1 MNLPLQDHRLEV
13 TVDPAY
19 SGMVPWYASLHYQAQ
34 RLGADYALIH
44 QKPGEGI
51 ATMTL
56 TAPDGLQSVMLVNVL
71 PGQAGPVSEACLQA
85 ASGMMSVHGRSARE
99 ARPLGLDYAMT
110 LAAVT
115 GITGLMA
122 LQTGQR
128 RGKQIQRA
136 ELSLLGSALT
146 ATGQYIADA
155 TCGAPDFNLLPGHCS
170 VFLRPPFKSSDGV
183 LFELEALDASPWLRF
198 WQRLGVEDDIAGKAW
213 KAFQLRYAR
222 AVSPLPETLF
232 AATGEYE
239 YAVLKGLCDE
249 TGMSMCPVNSLQSQA
264 GKDTTRLSWQQ
275 GPWAFSEWQACS
287 PSAPVSAAGL
297 PLDGMQVIES
307 CRRIQGPLAGHILA
321 MLGADVIRLEPPG
334 GDPLRGMPPVVAGCS
349 ARFSALNRLKQVQ
362 EVNIKTSEGRQQ
374 IAALVA
380 QADGFIHNWAPD
392 KADELALD
400 HRHLAEVNPGLV
412 YGYAGGWGRFMDD
425 TTIPGTDFMAQAYS
439 GVASEIANASGL
451 KGGSLFTVLD
461 VLGGAVA
468 AQGVVAGLLMRES
481 TQRAG
486 KVETSL
492 LGAANLLCAQSLAQI
507 YKPDSNQTQCPD
519 DWRMATLDGWLMITA
534 SRAQISDLISPLAKV
549 HGESDP
555 VTVFALQSGEYWLQQ
570 CQLNQLAAAKII
582 ENLPDLATDP
592 SIRGCVRQEDYLQ
605 IKSPWSFT

>member
-19 SGMVPWYASLHYQAQ
+19 SEMAPWCASLQYQAQ
-34 RLGADYALIH
+34 RLGADYAQIH
-44 QKPGEGI
+44 EKPCEGI
-51 ATMTL
+51 ATIIL
-56 TAPDGLQSVMLVNVL
+56 TAPDGLQSVMLVNLL
-71 PGQAGPVSEACLQA
+71 PGQAGPVSEAFLQA
-85 ASGMMSVHGRSARE
+85 ASGIMSVHGRSAGE
-99 ARPLGLDYAMT
+99 ARLLGLDYTMT

-115 GITGLMA
+115 GMTGLMA
-122 LQTGQR
+122 LQVGQR

-146 ATGQYIADA
+146 AAGQYIADA
-155 TCGAPDFNLLPGHCS
+155 TCGGPTFNLLPGHCS
-170 VFLRPPFKSSDGV
+170 VTLRPPFESSDGV

-232 AATGEYE
+232 SAIGQYD
-239 YAVLKGLCDE
+239 YAVLKKLCNE
-249 TGMSMCPVNSLQSQA
+249 SGIRICPVNSLQAQA

-275 GPWAFSEWQACS
+275 GPWAFSEWQNCS
-287 PSAPVSAAGL
+287 PSAPASAAGL
-297 PLDGMQVIES
+297 PLDDIQIIES

-412 YGYAGGWGRFMDD
+412 YGYAGGWGKFMDD
-425 TTIPGTDFMAQAYS
+425 SDIPGTDFMAQAYS
-439 GVASEIANASGL
+439 GVASEIAKASGL

-461 VLGGAVA
+461 VLGGVVA

-492 LGAANLLCAQSLAQI
+492 LGAANLLCARSLTQI
-507 YKPDSNQTQCPD
+507 YKPDNNEAQRSV

-534 SRAQISDLISPLAKV
+534 SNAQIAELISPLAESC
-549 HGESDP
+549 GEADP
-555 VTVFALQSGEYWLQQ
+555 VTVFGLQNCEYWLQQ
-570 CQLNQLAAAKII
+570 CRSNQLAAAKII
-582 ENLPDLATDP
+582 ENLPDLAADP
-592 SIRGCVRQEDYLQ
+592 YFRGCVRQEDYLQ